1 MIDQPRHREMH
12 YRTHVFCCVNERAP
26 DHPRSC
32 CSARGS
38 VELRDYMKG
47 RAKELGIE
55 NIRVNTSGCLE
66 RCELGPTM
74 VIYPEGVWYHYE
86 TKQDVDEILERHI
99 IEGERVERLTLEP
112 GQIFPKPRVKETLS
126 LRVAEIRQDTPD
138 IKVMELV
145 PTNGGEL
152 PAFTAGAHIDVFAAG
167 DLHLSYSLSNN
178 PNERH
183 RYVIGVL
190 REVASR
196 GGSIWMHETLKE
208 GDTIRAT
215 LPLNNFSLD
224 ENAGEHILIAG
235 GIGITPI
242 LSMGYRLKEIG
253 AKTTLHYCTKSAGQT
268 AFMKEVKEVFGDN
281 VIFHHD
287 GGNPRKGIKLNV
299 VLAVKPENA
308 HLYVCGPTGLMDGA
322 LAAASHR
329 WPDEA
334 IHHEYFKAKKRD
346 SKWQNEDFEIS
357 LARQKKSFAVPSDK
371 TILEVVR
378 GAGIITDSSCEDGLC
393 GTCLTGLL
401 NGQAEH
407 RDSVLSKKEKAEN
420 NKILICISRAKK
432 GERLVLDL

>member
-1 MIDQPRHREMH
+1 MNNEPGHRDMH
-12 YRTHVFCCVNERAP
+12 YGAHVFCCVNERAP

-38 VELRDYMKG
+38 VELRDYMKD

-55 NIRVNTSGCLE
+55 NIRINTSGCLE

-86 TKQDVDEILERHI
+86 SKQDVDEILERHL
-99 IEGERVERLTLEP
+99 IEGERVERLILEP
-112 GQIFPKPRVKETLS
+112 GQIFPRPRVKETLS
-126 LRVAEIRQDTPD
+126 LRVAGIRQDTPD

-145 PTNGGEL
+145 ASNGAEL

-167 DLHLSYSLSNN
+167 DMRRSYSLSND

-183 RYVIGVL
+183 RYLIGVL
-190 REVASR
+190 REVAGR
-196 GGSIWMHETLKE
+196 GGSTWMHEDLKE
-208 GDTIRAT
+208 GDTVRVT
-215 LPLNNFSLD
+215 PPLNNFSLD
-224 ENAGEHILIAG
+224 ETAGEHILIAG

-242 LSMGYRLKEIG
+242 LSMGYRLREIG

-287 GGNPRKGIKLNV
+287 GGDPGKGIKINV
-299 VLAVKPENA
+299 VLAVMPENA
-308 HLYVCGPTGLMDGA
+308 HLYICGPAGLMDGA
-322 LAAASHR
+322 LAAAAHR

-334 IHHEYFKAKKRD
+334 IHHEYFTARKRE
-346 SKWQNEDFEIS
+346 SGWQDEEFEIS
-357 LARQKKSFAVPSDK
+357 LARRKKILTVPSDK
-371 TILEVVR
+371 TILDVVR
-378 GAGIITDSSCEDGLC
+378 GAGIIADSSCEDGLC

-401 NGQAEH
+401 NGEAEH

-420 NKILICISRAKK
+420 NKILICISRARK